1 MTPPARSCT
10 RRVSRERHVFYRCL
24 VPRHVLGAESVP
36 CARARSRGLFYSF
49 IRFLLV
55 YSVRHYSVI
64 CFGTLALLFTHSIL
78 FISSV
83 ALFEAFMK
91 DLYWFRFF
99 FGNLS
104 VRAFMFVQV
113 LISLYFS
120 SFIDIYFLWV
130 FVVAMC
136 ALVCG
141 HMYIQ

>member
-1 MTPPARSCT
+1 M
-10 RRVSRERHVFYRCL
+10 FYRCL

-91 DLYWFRFF
+91 DLY
-99 FGNLS
+99 
-104 VRAFMFVQV
+104 
-113 LISLYFS
+113 
-120 SFIDIYFLWV
+120 
-130 FVVAMC
+130 
-136 ALVCG
+136 
-141 HMYIQ
+141 